1 MIHGP
6 LRRLLRVFFS
16 EQRLV
21 GISFAGATTV
31 LITAVLIPLLIR
43 TIVDRAV
50 ARSRPDVL
58 LPLVGVLLLAYLI
71 KVVGIMVRKVFAA
84 KAGIATESKLRSHLY
99 DHVHNLDVSY
109 HEMTPVGQ
117 LMSRASSDLQHVGNT
132 LGAIPFFTAT
142 FTLLLVVSAI
152 LISIDPLLGTV
163 VVGGLPF
170 MALLATRFTRR
181 LDPVVRD
188 TQAQL
193 GELTSV
199 VEETVTGIR
208 VVKAFGREQH
218 QVDKLADHAQKVASK
233 ALEAVRLR
241 AALLPM
247 FEFLPAMMLAAI
259 TWLGGNR
266 VIQGD
271 ISPGTFVLF
280 ALYATQ
286 LVMPV
291 RAIGWFA
298 SDIQQAT
305 SSARRIFEVLDTEP
319 GVRDRP
325 GATVLL
331 PTSGH
336 LRFENVSFVKEGR
349 RMVDDVSIDI
359 PSGTSLALVGP
370 TGCGKST
377 LIRLVL
383 RFIEPTEGKITIDGS
398 DIGVSTLH
406 SVRSQVGTVFED
418 TFLFSDSVRSN
429 IAFGKP
435 DATEDEVVRAA
446 LLAQAHDFII
456 DLPDGYDTLVGEQGY
471 SLSGGQRQRI
481 AIARAILM
489 DPSILLLDDATS
501 AIDPEIELQI
511 RIGLAEAMKQ
521 RTTLIVARR
530 PASAALADRVAFMQS
545 GRISATGTHEELWSA
560 SENYRAT
567 LGGSGVFL
575 TMGNI

>member
-16 EQRLV
+16 EPRLV

-31 LITAVLIPLLIR
+31 LIAAVFIPLLIR

-50 ARSRPDVL
+50 ARSRPEVL

-152 LISIDPLLGTV
+152 LISIDPLLGIV

-325 GATVLL
+325 DATALL

-446 LLAQAHDFII
+446 LLAQAHDFIV
-456 DLPDGYDTLVGEQGY
+456 DLPDGYQTLVGEQGY

-530 PASAALADRVAFMQS
+530 PASAALADRVAFMQA
-545 GRISATGTHEELWSA
+545 GRIVATGTHEELWAA
-560 SENYRAT
+560 SESYRAT

>member
-181 LDPVVRD
+181 LDPVVQD

>member
-1 MIHGP
+1 M
-6 LRRLLRVFFS
+6 FFS
-16 EQRLV
+16 EPRLV
-21 GISFAGATTV
+21 WVSFSGAAVV
-31 LITAVLIPLLIR
+31 LVAAVLIPLLIR
-43 TIVDRAV
+43 TIIDKAV
-50 ARSRPDVL
+50 AGDRSEVL
-58 LPLVGVLLLAYLI
+58 VPLVGLLLLAYLI
-71 KVVGIMVRKVFAA
+71 KVIGILVRKVFAA

-142 FTLLLVVSAI
+142 FTLLIVVGVI
-152 LISIDPLLGTV
+152 LIAIDPLLGIV
-163 VVGGLPF
+163 VIGGLPF
-170 MALLATRFTRR
+170 MAWLATRFTRR
-181 LDPVVRD
+181 LDPVVRE

-208 VVKAFGREQH
+208 IVKAFGREKYQIDRLSQH
-218 QVDKLADHAQKVASK
+218 ATKVADK
-233 ALEAVRLR
+233 ALEAVGLR

-247 FEFLPAMMLAAI
+247 FEFLPAMMLAGI
-259 TWLGGNR
+259 TWLGGYR
-266 VIQGD
+266 VLQGH
-271 ISPGTFVLF
+271 ISMGTFVLF

-319 GVRDRP
+319 GVSDRP
-325 GATVLL
+325 GATAL
-331 PTSGH
+331 TRSDGH
-336 LRFENVSFVKEGR
+336 LRFENVSFAREGR
-349 RMVDDVSIDI
+349 RMVDDVSLDI
-359 PSGTSLALVGP
+359 PPGTSLALVGP

-383 RFIEPTEGKITIDGS
+383 RFIEPTSGKITIDGS
-398 DIGVSTLH
+398 DVGSSTLH
-406 SVRSQVGTVFED
+406 SVRSQIGTVFED
-418 TFLFSDSVRSN
+418 TFLFSDSARSN
-429 IAFGKP
+429 IAFGRP
-435 DATEDEVVRAA
+435 DATEDEIVQAA
-446 LLAQAHDFII
+446 LLAQAHDFIV

-489 DPSILLLDDATS
+489 DPAILLLDDATS
-501 AIDPEIELQI
+501 AIDPEVELEI

-530 PASAALADRVAFMQS
+530 PASAALADRVAFMQA
-545 GRISATGTHEELWSA
+545 GRVSAVGTHEELWKTSA
-560 SENYRAT
+560 DYRAT

-575 TMGNI
+575 TMGRA